1 MPIFQGERPQDDGER
16 RGGRQKGG
24 RLMRRVSLA
33 VIAVFVA
40 WSLMD
45 FVMHGVI
52 LASSYAATQALW
64 RPTNEM
70 KLTVMYIAV
79 LIAALCFV
87 LVYVLFFSRR
97 GVATGLRYGLLF
109 GVGAGVSMGYGSYSV
124 MPIPYHMAFTWFLG
138 TVIEA
143 AVGGAILGAIVRE
156 KGAA

>member
-1 MPIFQGERPQDDGER
+1 
-16 RGGRQKGG
+16 
-24 RLMRRVSLA
+24 MRRVSLA
-33 VIAVFVA
+33 VITVFVA

-52 LASSYAATQALW
+52 LASSYASTQALW
-64 RPTNEM
+64 RPMNEM
-70 KLTVMYIAV
+70 KLAVMYVAV

-97 GVATGLRYGLLF
+97 GVSTGLRYGLLF
-109 GVGAGVSMGYGSYSV
+109 GVGAGASMGYGSYSV
-124 MPIPYHMAFTWFLG
+124 MPIPYHMALTWFLG

-143 AVGGAILGAIVRE
+143 AVGGAILGSIVRD

>member
-1 MPIFQGERPQDDGER
+1 MG
-16 RGGRQKGG
+16 
-24 RLMRRVSLA
+24 RVSLA

-45 FVMHGVI
+45 FMMHGVI

-64 RPTNEM
+64 RPMNEM
-70 KLTVMYIAV
+70 KVTVMYVAV

-97 GVATGLRYGLLF
+97 GVSTGLRYGLLF
-109 GVGAGVSMGYGSYSV
+109 GVGVGVSMGYGSYSV
-124 MPIPYHMAFTWFLG
+124 MPIPYHMALTWFLG
-138 TVIEA
+138 TVVEA

-156 KGAA
+156 EGAA